1 MLKLYVKTGC
11 PYCAVA
17 MGKLHDLSLPY
28 EEKNIADPAVSAELV
43 ARGGMRQVPYLVDD
57 ARGVEMYESA
67 DIVRYLDEHYSG
79 EGSGEKSAA
88 PGAGGSC
95 PTG

>member
-1 MLKLYVKTGC
+1 MLKLYVRTGC
-11 PYCAVA
+11 PDCAVA
-17 MGKLHDLSLPY
+17 MGKLHDLSLLY

-67 DIVRYLDEHYSG
+67 DLARYLDEHYA
-79 EGSGEKSAA
+79 GEKDGRS
-88 PGAGGSC
+88 SFSR
-95 PTG
+95 